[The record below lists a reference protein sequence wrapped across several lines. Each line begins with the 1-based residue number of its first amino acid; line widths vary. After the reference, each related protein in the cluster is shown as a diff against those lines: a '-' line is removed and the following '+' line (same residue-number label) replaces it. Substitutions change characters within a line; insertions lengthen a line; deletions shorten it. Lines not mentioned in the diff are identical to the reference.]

1 MTPDELLIIAPTVI
15 KEMANEFFQ
24 RGDEC
29 MKANATSQET
39 ACFLLALRSVSLL
52 CGMGV
57 LLKPNTRDS
66 LDVLVRSFMETR
78 DLLMTFRFDD
88 QSIRNKVKR
97 WFEGTNDST
106 WKAEHKRCERFLDA
120 LSGGESELARRW
132 SMFSALGHPTVHAA
146 RHSTAMVV
154 SWVTRRN
161 EPDIENA
168 MTQKVV
174 DYLES
179 ISTLIVVATFDLPGC
194 ISLGCDLNRMP
205 NVEPFR
211 TQAAVVL
218 SPLLA
223 KTKDNTLPKG
233 SFRSGK

>member
-1 MTPDELLIIAPTVI
+1 MNIDELLVAAPSVI
-15 KEMANEFFQ
+15 REMANEFFQ

-29 MKANATSQET
+29 LKANATSQET

-52 CGMGV
+52 CSMGL
-57 LLKPNTRDS
+57 LLKPNARDS
-66 LDVLVRSFMETR
+66 LDVLIRSFMEAR

-88 QSIRNKVKR
+88 QGTRNKVKR

-106 WKAEHKRCERFLDA
+106 WKAEHKKCERFLNE

-132 SMFSALGHPTVHAA
+132 SMFSALSHPTVHAA
-146 RHSTAMVV
+146 KHSTAMVV
-154 SWVTRRN
+154 SWVTRCN

-168 MTQKVV
+168 MIHKVA

-179 ISTLIVVATFDLPGC
+179 ICTLIVVATFELPGC

-211 TQAAVVL
+211 THAAAVL

-223 KTKDNTLPKG
+223 ETKDNTLPEG
-233 SFRSGK
+233 SFRSEK

>member
-1 MTPDELLIIAPTVI
+1 MTVDELLIVAPTVT
-15 KEMANEFFQ
+15 KEMASEFFR

-52 CGMGV
+52 CGMGL
-57 LLKPNTRDS
+57 LLKPNARDS
-66 LDVLVRSFMETR
+66 LDVLIRSFMETR
-78 DLLMTFRFDD
+78 DLLMTFRFDE
-88 QSIRNKVKR
+88 QGIRNKVKR
-97 WFEGTNDST
+97 WFEGSNDST
-106 WKAEHKRCERFLDA
+106 WKAEHKKCERFLDA
-120 LSGGESELARRW
+120 LSGGESELGRRW
-132 SMFSALGHPTVHAA
+132 SMFSALSHPTVHAA
-146 RHSTAMVV
+146 RRSTAMVV
-154 SWVTRRN
+154 SWVTRRK

-179 ISTLIVVATFDLPGC
+179 ICTLIVVATFDLPGC

-205 NVEPFR
+205 NVEPFH
-211 TQAAVVL
+211 THAAAVL

-223 KTKDNTLPKG
+223 ETKDNALPKG

>member
-1 MTPDELLIIAPTVI
+1 MTVDELLIVAPTVT
-15 KEMANEFFQ
+15 KEMASEFFR

-52 CGMGV
+52 CGMGL
-57 LLKPNTRDS
+57 LLKPNARDS
-66 LDVLVRSFMETR
+66 LDVLIRSFMETR
-78 DLLMTFRFDD
+78 DLLMTFRFDE
-88 QSIRNKVKR
+88 QGIRNKVKR
-97 WFEGTNDST
+97 WFEGSNDST
-106 WKAEHKRCERFLDA
+106 WKAEHKKCERFLDA
-120 LSGGESELARRW
+120 LSGGESELGRRW
-132 SMFSALGHPTVHAA
+132 SMFSALSHQTVHAA
-146 RHSTAMVV
+146 RRSTAMVV
-154 SWVTRRN
+154 SWVTRRK

-168 MTQKVV
+168 MTHKVV

-179 ISTLIVVATFDLPGC
+179 ICTLIVVATFDLPGC

-205 NVEPFR
+205 NVEPFH
-211 TQAAVVL
+211 THAAAVL

-223 KTKDNTLPKG
+223 ETKDNALPKG